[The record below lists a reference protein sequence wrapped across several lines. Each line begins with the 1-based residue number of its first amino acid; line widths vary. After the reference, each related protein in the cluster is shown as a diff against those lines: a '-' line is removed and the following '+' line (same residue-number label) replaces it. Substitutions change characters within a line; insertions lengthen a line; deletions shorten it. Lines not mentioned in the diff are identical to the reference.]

1 MANRM
6 MNILFNQRFILGI
19 YAPILL
25 EFIVY
30 AIYATAR
37 GIGLTIAILLWAL
50 MLIAPALF
58 LYMISPIIIFNV
70 TGVSQYHEKNL
81 QENIDSLFIFPD
93 DQATLEE
100 PQRRKVQEAI
110 EKQLIPQLI
119 ERVRGLYID
128 SYISRSIQSRRD
140 KLLTSFETLFLFSS
154 MWGSLSLTNMIGV
167 IVLHFTPIQL
177 DFVVLDQITNPVNVI
192 IFAVVFLLFAGISDY
207 IAFYSVSRLRDLILE
222 SLPVVIYIDE
232 EEKIRRDNFIRS
244 INNFPIKRLIDERTL
259 RRHSRR
265 IDPIFQKQYSEPLAE
280 AIQFYAR
287 NQVAKQQA
295 WRIYKPIL
303 DELHVPAERTAAIK
317 DRFFRT
323 PIYEIA
329 REVFT
334 YDHELKS
341 LKTDLEYVKNRL
353 NLWEKTSPEE
363 RTTALLFL
371 FRSAEQL
378 FKSILDHFDVP
389 IEAYSNFSMILN
401 TLEDKGAITDEEK
414 EAIDVVRKKRNT
426 LVHQS
431 GRIVPM
437 EKEELEAFLSSLEKI
452 LLNVEGRFQGEKAE

>member
-1 MANRM
+1 MTNKM

-30 AIYATAR
+30 AIYAVAR
-37 GIGLTIAILLWAL
+37 GIGLTIAIFLWAL
-50 MLIAPALF
+50 ILFAPALF
-58 LYMISPIIIFNV
+58 LYMISPIIIFNI
-70 TGVSQYHEKNL
+70 TGVSRYHKKNL
-81 QENIDSLFIFPD
+81 EANIDSLFIFPD
-93 DQATLEE
+93 DQAALEE
-100 PQRRKVQEAI
+100 PQRQKVRKAI
-110 EKQLIPQLI
+110 EEQLIPQLL

-154 MWGSLSLTNMIGV
+154 TWGLLSVINLFGV
-167 IVLHFTPIQL
+167 VVLHFTPIRL
-177 DFVVLDQITNPVNVI
+177 DFVVLDQITNPVNVT
-192 IFAVVFLLFAGISDY
+192 LFAIVFFLFAFISDF
-207 IAFYSVSRLRDLILE
+207 IAIYSISRLRDLILE

-244 INNFPIKRLIDERTL
+244 INNFPIKRLIDDHTL

-265 IDPIFQKQYSEPLAE
+265 IDPIFQKQYAEPLAE

-303 DELHVPAERTAAIK
+303 DELKVSAEQAAVIK
-317 DRFFRT
+317 DRFFKT

-329 REVFT
+329 REVFA

-353 NLWEKTSPEE
+353 NLWEKTSAEE

-371 FRSAEQL
+371 FRASEQL

-401 TLEDKGAITDEEK
+401 TLEDKGIITDEEK

-431 GRIVPM
+431 GRIVPL
-437 EKEELEAFLSSLEKI
+437 EKEELEAFLSSLEQI
-452 LLNVEGRFQGEKAE
+452 LLNVEGMFQGKEK